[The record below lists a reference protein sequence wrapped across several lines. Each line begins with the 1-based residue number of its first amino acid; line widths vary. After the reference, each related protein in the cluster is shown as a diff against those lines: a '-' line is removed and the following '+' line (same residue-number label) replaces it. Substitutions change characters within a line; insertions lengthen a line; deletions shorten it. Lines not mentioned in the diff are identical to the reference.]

1 MTDKEAAPAWPF
13 QNPAWPFQPMGGAP
27 KDDGNGEETVYKS
40 ATEQKLEKE
49 KLAKEK
55 EAALALAERE
65 ARLNAKREAEAK
77 AIAIAE
83 AEAAKAAIEAEAE
96 WKRSFARM
104 DESEVLNQQL
114 EKELSEELK
123 EVRDKLEM
131 GAQAVATI
139 ETEIEEVQ
147 ASALEAKDAKT
158 AEIDSVAAHTRA
170 LKQVL
175 NLIRGFEAEA
185 SSLERESNEAR
196 EQTAQVDANA
206 IGIASRL
213 NEEVEEAE
221 ARLSKAEGRG
231 AELEA
236 RLAALKA
243 EAQVKERSA
252 EAEVDRLSSA
262 AIAARLRASLGQRHS
277 DQLVA
282 ELSRLQEA
290 EDEANRYRTKKARAD
305 ETRAAVEKLTMQ
317 LSEDESQ
324 ERRLELAGESA
335 SATTTGQSTRAER

>member
-1 MTDKEAAPAWPF
+1 MTDKESAPAWPF
-13 QNPAWPFQPMGGAP
+13 QNPAWPFQPIGGAP
-27 KDDGNGEETVYKS
+27 HDDANKEETVYKS

-49 KLAKEK
+49 KLAKER

-83 AEAAKAAIEAEAE
+83 AEAAKAAVEAEAE

-123 EVRDKLEM
+123 EVREKLEM
-131 GAQAVATI
+131 GSQAVATI
-139 ETEIEEVQ
+139 EAEIEEVQ
-147 ASALEAKDAKT
+147 SAALEAKDNKT
-158 AEIDSVAAHTRA
+158 AEIESVAAHTRA
-170 LKQVL
+170 LKSVL

-185 SSLERESNEAR
+185 TALERESNESR

-231 AELEA
+231 AELEG
-236 RLAALKA
+236 RLSALKS

-252 EAEVDRLSSA
+252 EAEVDRLSSG

-277 DQLVA
+277 DQLVQ

-317 LSEDESQ
+317 LTEDESQ